1 METESN
7 LAKTK
12 YYTAS
17 FHNGGRKEDAKDTK
31 GTKKGVKFQ
40 ANREHNIRDEEYC
53 KSQEHIGFKNKTE
66 QEHREWE
73 KTHVFID
80 EKPEDAYERI
90 FGEAIKKYDA
100 KQKRSDRR
108 IGNGKK
114 YYEKIKKSQKKVPV
128 YEFIITLGNKNN
140 LPENPENVRQLYI
153 EYLNNF
159 IQRNP
164 NFEVIGAYYHDDES
178 RDDGKGGRIPGA
190 PHLHVDYIP
199 VSRNRW
205 QKFLDSQNKK
215 QSLVD
220 KLTGKE
226 VEKKT
231 RVNGLDVENSLT
243 EALEGQGFK
252 NMELDPTVIEKKFG
266 IHISERHY
274 KDPERQAQYEEFMKN
289 RTDENGK
296 KIKTRLLTAQMQWIK
311 NERDCLIRM
320 FEKNGYKIKNPGEHR
335 PHLETDDYI
344 EQQDQNIQEQN
355 LKLYNE
361 LSTKLDF
368 LENEEKELV
377 EKEKQLNEKE
387 EQLKKQ
393 EQKQK
398 EIEINQENKDR
409 EQIEKNTYLETKTK
423 IVEEAEQQLEEA
435 EQQLEES
442 KIILAKAEELKNDI
456 NLIKQDLYNEIKTQV
471 DSEYTTKYN
480 ELYEVQEY
488 QEQQADKLF
497 RIEKIQ
503 KEQEQ
508 ELNQKKLELTEK
520 EKKVSNLENEKKALI
535 EKEQELNK
543 LNEYINN
550 KTEELK
556 KYEKILE
563 QNTKELEKREEELSF
578 EIREKDIFFDKQQKI
593 FEENK
598 KFITAFNVDYESK
611 TRQINEWSAV
621 STYLEEIKPED
632 WVEKTFNTAVAEKHP
647 RTQLIKKLSD
657 GIKGFVAGIK
667 KRFNEILHGTRRFSH
682 THNGEIVCS
691 YTYGTQDYTEM
702 LLDTPIDDIQKSID
716 DCRKKGKNTIREIV
730 DNEGLEYLEKHYK
743 RAKQIK
749 REITIE
755 LERQRSLHR

>member
-53 KSQEHIGFKNKTE
+53 KNQEHIGFKNKTE
-66 QEHREWE
+66 QEHIEWA
-73 KTHVFID
+73 KTHVIID

-90 FGEAIKKYDA
+90 FGEAIQKYDA
-100 KQKRSDRR
+100 KQKRSDRK

-140 LPENPENVRQLYI
+140 LPENAENVRQLYI

-205 QKFLDSQNKK
+205 QNFIDNQNKK

-226 VEKKT
+226 IEKKT

-274 KDPERQAQYEEFMKN
+274 KDPERQVQYEEFMNN

-344 EQQDQNIQEQN
+344 EQQDQNIQEQS
-355 LKLYNE
+355 LKLYND
-361 LSTKLDF
+361 LAAKLDF
-368 LENEEKELV
+368 LEKEEKELA
-377 EKEKQLNEKE
+377 EKEKKLKEKE
-387 EQLKKQ
+387 EALA
-393 EQKQK
+393 QK
-398 EIEINQENKDR
+398 EVEQAQKEKEQTEKDA
-409 EQIEKNTYLETKTK
+409 ELNTKTE
-423 IVEEAEQQLEEA
+423 IVETAEQQLEEA
-435 EQQLEES
+435 
-442 KIILAKAEELKNDI
+442 
-456 NLIKQDLYNEIKTQV
+456 
-471 DSEYTTKYN
+471 
-480 ELYEVQEY
+480 
-488 QEQQADKLF
+488 
-497 RIEKIQ
+497 
-503 KEQEQ
+503 
-508 ELNQKKLELTEK
+508 
-520 EKKVSNLENEKKALI
+520 
-535 EKEQELNK
+535 
-543 LNEYINN
+543 
-550 KTEELK
+550 
-556 KYEKILE
+556 
-563 QNTKELEKREEELSF
+563 
-578 EIREKDIFFDKQQKI
+578 
-593 FEENK
+593 
-598 KFITAFNVDYESK
+598 
-611 TRQINEWSAV
+611 RQINEETKAYSKDIQQIKTDLYQELKAEV
-621 STYLEEIKPED
+621 NKEYKSKYQELYDAQEYQKIKEIELKKQNEQQAETEKQQRAKARELTQREFNVLSLEAKKKSIEIKEKEIEKREADISLAEKNNKEKEFFLKSKEETLKENQNDLNNAIQNFNEKYKSADEHFKQQQKNFEKTENFIIEYRKEFREKSTLINEWDEAFKIMKEAEPDTWIDNEF
-632 WVEKTFNTAVAEKHP
+632 EKTFQNKQDSKT
-647 RTQLIKKLSD
+647 LIQRIKQ
-657 GIKGFVAGIK
+657 GVKGFLAKIK
-667 KRFNEILHGTRRFSH
+667 HMYDKKIKNYEKQLNGFDFTDEKGNPMHNFGSAEIQTMFISEASSKTFRQIADDMDAEGVNNYAELHKRK
-682 THNGEIVCS
+682 
-691 YTYGTQDYTEM
+691 
-702 LLDTPIDDIQKSID
+702 PK
-716 DCRKKGKNTIREIV
+716 
-730 DNEGLEYLEKHYK
+730 YLEKYFNY
-743 RAKQIK
+743 A
-749 REITIE
+749 RERTRENEI
-755 LERQRSLHR
+755 HR

>member
-7 LAKTK
+7 LTKTR

-53 KSQEHIGFKNKTE
+53 KNQAHIGFKNKTE
-66 QEHREWE
+66 QEHIEWA
-73 KTHVFID
+73 KTHVLID

-90 FGEAIKKYDA
+90 FGEAIQKYDA
-100 KQKRSDRR
+100 KQKRSDRK

-159 IQRNP
+159 IKRNP

-199 VSRNRW
+199 ISKNRW
-205 QKFLDSQNKK
+205 QNFIDNQNKK

-226 VEKKT
+226 IEKKT

-252 NMELDPTVIEKKFG
+252 NMELDPAVIERKFG

-274 KDPERQAQYEEFMKN
+274 KDPERQAQYEDFINN

-311 NERDCLIRM
+311 NERDCLIRI

-361 LSTKLDF
+361 LAAKLDF
-368 LENEEKELV
+368 LEKEEQELA
-377 EKEKQLNEKE
+377 EKEKKLKEKE
-387 EQLKKQ
+387 ETLA
-393 EQKQK
+393 QK
-398 EIEINQENKDR
+398 EVEQTQKEK
-409 EQIEKNTYLETKTK
+409 EQIKKDAELNTKTE
-423 IVEEAEQQLEEA
+423 IVETAEQQLEEA
-435 EQQLEES
+435 LKINEETKAYSKDIEQ
-442 KIILAKAEELKNDI
+442 IKA
-456 NLIKQDLYNEIKTQV
+456 DLYNEIKTNV
-471 DSEYTTKYN
+471 DKEYNKKYQ

-488 QEQQADKLF
+488 QEHQAEKL
-497 RIEKIQ
+497 EKQ
-503 KEQEQ
+503 KEEQ
-508 ELNQKKLELTEK
+508 NQKTVELNEREEKVLNLEA
-520 EKKVSNLENEKKALI
+520 EKKVVN
-535 EKEQELNK
+535 EKEQK
-543 LNEYINN
+543 LQEMSENLNN
-550 KTEELK
+550 KAAKLQQKTT
-556 KYEKILE
+556 
-563 QNTKELEKREEELSF
+563 QLEKREQDFS
-578 EIREKDIFFDKQQKI
+578 EKIKAAENFYAEQNKI
-593 FEENK
+593 YEKNEK
-598 KFITAFNVDYESK
+598 YIEAFNVEYQTKSK
-611 TRQINEWSAV
+611 QINEWSTV
-621 STYLEEIKPED
+621 ETFINDTKPEV
-632 WVEKTFNTAVAEKHP
+632 WVEKTVDNAIKEKTP
-647 RTQLIKKLSD
+647 RTNFIKKITD
-657 GIKGFVAGIK
+657 GIKGYIAAIK
-667 KRFNEILHGTRRFSH
+667 QKFDERFYGTRDYYDTR
-682 THNGEIVCS
+682 NGDYGCN
-691 YTYGTQDYTEM
+691 YTYGTQDYTDM
-702 LLDTPIDDIQKSID
+702 LLDTPVDDIQKSLD
-716 DCRKKGKNTIREIV
+716 ECRIKEKKTIRDIIK
-730 DNEGLEYLEKHYK
+730 DDGLQFFEKYFK
-743 RAKQIK
+743 RAKEIK
-749 REITIE
+749 AEIKMEI
-755 LERQRSLHR
+755 ERQREIHR